1 MGSTRSNAS
10 SLSSSGSKQPQAKSG
25 YMDRYLSTEG
35 GSPSGFLGMPDPSK
49 SSVAESNYLGQSQQ
63 ETEAQATPRP
73 KSMVGEMRKA
83 GSQLFSDA
91 LGIDTQQS
99 KDEEGTK
106 TPEVSSSRMAG
117 QILEGFAGDAAD
129 VLDPTKVAKED
140 TDTSLYGMG
149 MAPKLQSAG
158 YTKAASPFN

>member
-1 MGSTRSNAS
+1 
-10 SLSSSGSKQPQAKSG
+10 
-25 YMDRYLSTEG
+25 MDRYLSTGG

-63 ETEAQATPRP
+63 EAEATPRP

-91 LGIDTQQS
+91 LGIDTQES
-99 KDEEGTK
+99 KDEEGVK
-106 TPEVSSSRMAG
+106 TPDVSSSRMAG

-129 VLDPTKVAKED
+129 VLDPTKVAKEE